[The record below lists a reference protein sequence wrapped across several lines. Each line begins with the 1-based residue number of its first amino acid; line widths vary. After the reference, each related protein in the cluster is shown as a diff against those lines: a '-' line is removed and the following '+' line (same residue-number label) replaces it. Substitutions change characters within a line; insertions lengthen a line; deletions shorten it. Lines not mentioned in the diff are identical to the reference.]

1 MIDERRRALIAA
13 GIGLFVPRLWR
24 GLLPYDVTRYGAKG
38 DGVTKDTA
46 AIQRA
51 VDAAARMGGGIVV
64 LPTGKT
70 FLSGSIVLKDNV
82 TLFIETGATLKAS
95 GDRDDFRAL
104 GALIVAVK
112 ARDVTIAGGGVIDG
126 NFRPYFTERDSGGW
140 KVTSP
145 FLGPYDPLYDK
156 PGKDHPDG
164 RPRIILLVECIG
176 ARLQDFTIRDAP
188 TWTIHTVGCENLG
201 IARLT
206 VRNDWEVPNCDGMGI
221 DHCRHVRID
230 SCDIR
235 AADDCIVLRAS
246 RMFNEY
252 GPCEHVTVTN
262 CVLSSR
268 SAAIKIDP
276 EGPGTVRM
284 ASVTNCTIEK
294 SNRGICVHVR
304 DGGLVENVVFSDMVI
319 TTELQESHWW
329 GAGEPVHASCL
340 ARSQGAPVGA
350 IRHLQFNNLICAG
363 ESGAYLRGVSDVTLD
378 NVQLDFQ
385 KTSGVEGGFYDL
397 RPGDVG
403 GGVIKHRIAG
413 VYAES
418 AERLAVR
425 GVSVAGFDP
434 ALEAHHL
441 RAFELTSF
449 VGPGERVLD
458 DVS

>member
-1 MIDERRRALIAA
+1 MRRRALIAA
-13 GIGLFVPRLWR
+13 GIGLFVPRVLR
-24 GLLPYDVTRYGAKG
+24 AVATYDVVRYGAKG

-51 VDAAARMGGGIVV
+51 VDAAARSGGTVV
-64 LPTGKT
+64 LPAGKT
-70 FLSGSIVLKDNV
+70 FLSGTIVLKDNV
-82 TLFIETGATLKAS
+82 TLFIETGTTLKAS

-104 GALIVAVK
+104 GALIFALRARGVTVA
-112 ARDVTIAGGGVIDG
+112 GPGVIDG
-126 NFRPYFTERDSGGW
+126 NFRPYFAERDSGGW

-164 RPRIILLVECIG
+164 RPRIILLVECVG
-176 ARLQDFTIRDAP
+176 ARLRDFTIRDAP

-201 IARLT
+201 ITSLT
-206 VRNDWEVPNCDGMGI
+206 IRNDWDVPNCDGMGI

-230 SCDIR
+230 NCDIR
-235 AADDCIVLRAS
+235 AADDGIVLRAS

-252 GPCEHVTVTN
+252 GPSEDIAVTN

-304 DGGLVENVVFSDMVI
+304 DGGLVENLVFSDMVI

-378 NVQLDFQ
+378 NVQLAYQ
-385 KTSGVEGGFYDL
+385 KTLAIEGGFYDL
-397 RPGDVG
+397 RPGDMG

-418 AERLAVR
+418 AERLALR

-441 RAFELTSF
+441 RTFELTSF